1 MTPPTM
7 TTAMIAAA
15 TEPPHPWGYGHRVDE
30 PALLQTGPETF
41 RVLLGGGHEII
52 AELPHHTRR
61 GLGLTG
67 VPPLIVAAEI
77 VRFLD
82 ERDALAGPTISLG
95 AAAGRFPEFVEEI
108 SARLR

>member
-1 MTPPTM
+1 VIGP
-7 TTAMIAAA
+7 AARYRR
-15 TEPPHPWGYGHRVDE
+15 GVDE

-41 RVLLGGGHEII
+41 RVLLGGGREIV

-67 VPPLIVAAEI
+67 VPPLMVAAEI

-82 ERDALAGPTISLG
+82 ERDALVGPTVSLG

-108 SARLR
+108 TARLR